1 MKKILALICA
11 AAALAACIN
20 RNHNTETGPVLKGDF
35 TDWAQTPP
43 MGWNSWDCYG
53 PTVVEEEVRANA
65 DFMAKNLKKFGWE
78 YVIVDIRWFVAND
91 KAGGYNEDDPIYSLD
106 EYGRYIPAVNRF
118 PSSADGAGFKPLSD
132 YVHSLG
138 LKFGIHIMRGVP
150 CKAVEQKLPILGTDG
165 ITAAAQIKR
174 RHPEIRIILTTS
186 MAEVQWERQ
195 AREAG
200 VESFWYKEYGE
211 APLLEIMDRTMAGE
225 SVYPGTP
232 PKVQFGWVTRD
243 ELTERELDVLREL
256 TAGAT
261 NEEIADKLCISVNTV
276 RTHIR
281 NLLNKT
287 GFSSRLD
294 LAIHA
299 KSLGLVVSDRDRIQ
313 P

>member
-1 MKKILALICA
+1 MTNPA
-11 AAALAACIN
+11 
-20 RNHNTETGPVLKGDF
+20 RVL
-35 TDWAQTPP
+35 
-43 MGWNSWDCYG
+43 
-53 PTVVEEEVRANA
+53 VVDDQN
-65 DFMAKNLKKFGWE
+65 
-78 YVIVDIRWFVAND
+78 VAR
-91 KAGGYNEDDPIYSLD
+91 GFFEMH
-106 EYGRYIPAVNRF
+106 VN
-118 PSSADGAGFKPLSD
+118 SSAGYTLAG
-132 YVHSLG
+132 SLPAAE
-138 LKFGIHIMRGVP
+138 LAPEFCDTHPVDLVLMDVMMRY
-150 CKAVEQKLPILGTDG
+150 GTDG
-165 ITAAAQIKR
+165 ITAAALIKR